1 MNQIEEKI
9 IHEARSRAN
18 PIETV
23 KSGFFNN
30 RSAMKIANLDK
41 ILGWALSREY
51 DSEKRA
57 KNNPLNEELQNDDG
71 NK

>member
-1 MNQIEEKI
+1 
-9 IHEARSRAN
+9 
-18 PIETV
+18 
-23 KSGFFNN
+23 
-30 RSAMKIANLDK
+30 MKIANLDK

-71 NK
+71 NKINFLQKFFIY